1 MAIHA
6 ASVGAT
12 AAAIR
17 ATGVSAFK
25 ELGPLSLQRERGGGG
40 GVGEVAEE
48 GWVGKKGMKGREES
62 GETEQG

>member
-6 ASVGAT
+6 ASAGAT

-25 ELGPLSLQRERGGGG
+25 ELRPLSLQREREKGEWGGG
-40 GVGEVAEE
+40 GVGEVVA
-48 GWVGKKGMKGREES
+48 GWWVKREEK
-62 GETEQG
+62 EKKQG